1 MFSDK
6 IFIVHVYALEISC
19 LCPYKESEISENDT
33 SYFRLPQSLQSD
45 ALASKCQNIPQKS
58 NSVTYFHRMKKN
70 FGKKLQFRCQEQSLR
85 LSLPFTKKYKIPK
98 LDYFLFFEIKSSC

>member
-33 SYFRLPQSLQSD
+33 SYFRLPQSLQS
-45 ALASKCQNIPQKS
+45 AQA
-58 NSVTYFHRMKKN
+58 
-70 FGKKLQFRCQEQSLR
+70 KLKGTELELKLSEKEKGEKQTISQRKQIHPHSFRVQ
-85 LSLPFTKKYKIPK
+85 LPAT
-98 LDYFLFFEIKSSC
+98 

>member
-33 SYFRLPQSLQSD
+33 SYFRLPQSLQSGG
-45 ALASKCQNIPQKS
+45 AYEATFMIARTS
-58 NSVTYFHRMKKN
+58 NEANLFLDGN
-70 FGKKLQFRCQEQSLR
+70 LILD
-85 LSLPFTKKYKIPK
+85 PFVV
-98 LDYFLFFEIKSSC
+98 

>member
-19 LCPYKESEISENDT
+19 LCPYKESEISEIDT

-45 ALASKCQNIPQKS
+45 RFTGKASI
-58 NSVTYFHRMKKN
+58 
-70 FGKKLQFRCQEQSLR
+70 QFPSL
-85 LSLPFTKKYKIPK
+85 I
-98 LDYFLFFEIKSSC
+98 LFFVSS

>member
-33 SYFRLPQSLQSD
+33 SYFRLPQSLQSAD
-45 ALASKCQNIPQKS
+45 LS
-58 NSVTYFHRMKKN
+58 F
-70 FGKKLQFRCQEQSLR
+70 SLNQ
-85 LSLPFTKKYKIPK
+85 
-98 LDYFLFFEIKSSC
+98 

>member
-33 SYFRLPQSLQSD
+33 SYFRLPQSLQSGGVNFNLYRRRPPSI
-45 ALASKCQNIPQKS
+45 LAKFDFLKTIDGLSKNLVKPWA
-58 NSVTYFHRMKKN
+58 
-70 FGKKLQFRCQEQSLR
+70 
-85 LSLPFTKKYKIPK
+85 
-98 LDYFLFFEIKSSC
+98 

>member
-33 SYFRLPQSLQSD
+33 SYFRLPQSLQSVLYEMQLPKFAQSD
-45 ALASKCQNIPQKS
+45 IIFFKSK
-58 NSVTYFHRMKKN
+58 F
-70 FGKKLQFRCQEQSLR
+70 
-85 LSLPFTKKYKIPK
+85 
-98 LDYFLFFEIKSSC
+98 D

>member
-33 SYFRLPQSLQSD
+33 SYFRLPQSLQS
-45 ALASKCQNIPQKS
+45 AIIISKKITVIIPFVVGQQIIQVAGY
-58 NSVTYFHRMKKN
+58 NV
-70 FGKKLQFRCQEQSLR
+70 
-85 LSLPFTKKYKIPK
+85 
-98 LDYFLFFEIKSSC
+98 

>member
-33 SYFRLPQSLQSD
+33 SDFRLPQILYS
-45 ALASKCQNIPQKS
+45 AK
-58 NSVTYFHRMKKN
+58 Y
-70 FGKKLQFRCQEQSLR
+70 GKIFKIDLLYICPWVKFRNPYVIFSHE
-85 LSLPFTKKYKIPK
+85 F
-98 LDYFLFFEIKSSC
+98 SSP

>member
-33 SYFRLPQSLQSD
+33 SYFRLPQSLQSGG
-45 ALASKCQNIPQKS
+45 
-58 NSVTYFHRMKKN
+58 VN
-70 FGKKLQFRCQEQSLR
+70 FNLYRRRPFRFYYLKMCVIH
-85 LSLPFTKKYKIPK
+85 LSLKY
-98 LDYFLFFEIKSSC
+98 FFEKVPFLDPH

>member
-33 SYFRLPQSLQSD
+33 SNFRLPQILY
-45 ALASKCQNIPQKS
+45 
-58 NSVTYFHRMKKN
+58 SVRGTKN
-70 FGKKLQFRCQEQSLR
+70 FQGFCALEL
-85 LSLPFTKKYKIPK
+85 TA
-98 LDYFLFFEIKSSC
+98 

>member
-33 SYFRLPQSLQSD
+33 SYFRLPQSLQS
-45 ALASKCQNIPQKS
+45 AIQTKTFSLLFIHC
-58 NSVTYFHRMKKN
+58 
-70 FGKKLQFRCQEQSLR
+70 LQFSGSKVQ
-85 LSLPFTKKYKIPK
+85 
-98 LDYFLFFEIKSSC
+98 

>member
-33 SYFRLPQSLQSD
+33 SYFRLPQSLQSGSPRM
-45 ALASKCQNIPQKS
+45 LNV
-58 NSVTYFHRMKKN
+58 SVAKGTF
-70 FGKKLQFRCQEQSLR
+70 FFKLHISR
-85 LSLPFTKKYKIPK
+85 
-98 LDYFLFFEIKSSC
+98 

>member
-33 SYFRLPQSLQSD
+33 SYFRLPQSLQSES
-45 ALASKCQNIPQKS
+45 L
-58 NSVTYFHRMKKN
+58 TEEKN
-70 FGKKLQFRCQEQSLR
+70 RQDS
-85 LSLPFTKKYKIPK
+85 PT
-98 LDYFLFFEIKSSC
+98 

>member
-33 SYFRLPQSLQSD
+33 SYFRLPQSLQS
-45 ALASKCQNIPQKS
+45 AGMVSIRVATMKLPR
-58 NSVTYFHRMKKN
+58 NSF
-70 FGKKLQFRCQEQSLR
+70 F
-85 LSLPFTKKYKIPK
+85 LS
-98 LDYFLFFEIKSSC
+98 CGGW